1 MKYADWQ
8 YAVRVPILIFKKR
21 GVIRVKKLILLVIFF
36 ISIGSSAYSHVGHAM
51 ASQVEAGNT
60 HISKKEA
67 EAIALKKVKGQVVSI
82 KLENDDGKEHYEVII
97 KSAGAVY
104 EVEIDAKTGQVL
116 EVEKEGSSRDGHD
129 GDDDHEHDDDHD
141 DHDDEHG
148 DD

>member
-1 MKYADWQ
+1 M
-8 YAVRVPILIFKKR
+8 
-21 GVIRVKKLILLVIFF
+21 KKLILLVIFF
-36 ISIGSSAYSHVGHAM
+36 ISIGSSAYFHVGHAK
-51 ASQVEAGNT
+51 ASQVEAENT
-60 HISKKEA
+60 RISKKEA

-116 EVEKEGSSRDGHD
+116 EVEKEGSSRDG
-129 GDDDHEHDDDHD
+129 DDDHGHDDDHD

>member
-1 MKYADWQ
+1 M
-8 YAVRVPILIFKKR
+8 
-21 GVIRVKKLILLVIFF
+21 KKLIMLVIFF
-36 ISIGSSAYSHVGHAM
+36 ISIGSSAYFHVGHAN
-51 ASQVEAGNT
+51 AGQVEAGNT
-60 HISKKEA
+60 RISKKEA
-67 EAIALKKVKGQVVSI
+67 EAIALKKVKGQVVNI
-82 KLENDDGKEHYEVII
+82 KLENDDGKEKYEVII

-129 GDDDHEHDDDHD
+129 GDDDHEGHDDDHD